1 MARRRYYRSR
11 RVYPKQKW
19 LPVNNELG
27 MNGLASLS
35 GSNYVVTTQPITENS
50 SRNITDGG
58 GNVSSA
64 TIVKIGRVRI
74 KGVIVSPDTTGI
86 GMSYIIGIA
95 YLPEGYN
102 ISQVPAGIDNL
113 GNTFFYKHPEWI
125 MCWTRTDYSNAGQAN
140 EFSLSSRLKR
150 NLNTGDQIVVFRI
163 AVNAN
168 TVTVLPVS
176 SIRATISYVCRAN

>member
-27 MNGLASLS
+27 MDGRDSLP
-35 GSNYVVTTQPITENS
+35 GAGYVITTLPITQNS
-50 SRNITDGG
+50 SRNIDDGG
-58 GNVSSA
+58 GNVSNA
-64 TIVKIGRVRI
+64 TIIKIGRVRI
-74 KGVIVSPDTTGI
+74 KGVIMASTTTGI

-95 YLPEGYN
+95 YIPEGYA
-102 ISQVPAGIDNL
+102 ISQAPVGITSL
-113 GNTFFYKHPEWI
+113 GTSFFYKHPEWI
-125 MCWTRTDYSNAGQAN
+125 MCWTRMDYSNAGQGN

-163 AVNAN
+163 AVNSNEA
-168 TVTVLPVS
+168 TPLPVS
-176 SIRATISYVCRAN
+176 AIRATISYVCRAN

>member
-27 MNGLASLS
+27 MNGIEILAA
-35 GSNYVVTTQPITENS
+35 SNFLTTVQPITENS

-64 TIVKIGRVRI
+64 TIIKTGRFRI
-74 KGVIVSPDTTGI
+74 KGVLSVNTGAA
-86 GMSYIIGIA
+86 MSYIIGIA
-95 YLPEGYN
+95 YVPEGYVIN
-102 ISQVPAGIDNL
+102 QTATGIGNL

-125 MCWTRTDYSNAGQAN
+125 LCWTRMDFSNASQGN

-163 AVNAN
+163 AVNSSTN
-168 TVTVLPVS
+168 NGSPVS
-176 SIRATISYVCRAN
+176 SIRATISYVCRSN

>member
-1 MARRRYYRSR
+1 MARRRYYRVK

-27 MNGLASLS
+27 MNGVEMLGASTFLT
-35 GSNYVVTTQPITENS
+35 TTQPITENS
-50 SRNITDGG
+50 GRNITDGG

-74 KGVIVSPDTTGI
+74 KGVLSSTTGAS
-86 GMSYIIGIA
+86 MSYIIGIA
-95 YLPEGYN
+95 YVPEGYVIN
-102 ISQVPAGIDNL
+102 QTATSIADL

-125 MCWTRTDYSNAGQAN
+125 MCWTRMDYSNGGQGN

-150 NLNTGDQIVVFRI
+150 NLNTGDQIVAFRI
-163 AVNAN
+163 AVNSSTNIGSA
-168 TVTVLPVS
+168 VS